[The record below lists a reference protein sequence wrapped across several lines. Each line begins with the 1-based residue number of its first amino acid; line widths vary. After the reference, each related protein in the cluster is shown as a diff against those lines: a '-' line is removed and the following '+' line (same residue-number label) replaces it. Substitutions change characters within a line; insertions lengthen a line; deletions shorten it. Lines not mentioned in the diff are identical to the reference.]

1 MPPPVWQPQES
12 RGHPFVLYPGEVTLS
27 GMNSVTILQ
36 QTAHVAL
43 LRINTKEKLMVASAN

>member
-1 MPPPVWQPQES
+1 M
-12 RGHPFVLYPGEVTLS
+12 LYPGEVTLS